1 MFIGSSGLF
10 AQGHYD
16 AIVKSDK
23 INLQSNNLMPHE
35 AFLKGIPGPRARNRS
50 LNCERLRALCLIDNE
65 YENEKGHI
73 GH

>member
-1 MFIGSSGLF
+1 
-10 AQGHYD
+10 
-16 AIVKSDK
+16 
-23 INLQSNNLMPHE
+23 MPHE

-65 YENEKGHI
+65 YENEKGRI

>member
-1 MFIGSSGLF
+1 
-10 AQGHYD
+10 
-16 AIVKSDK
+16 
-23 INLQSNNLMPHE
+23 MPHE